1 MFGTHRGVE
10 GHRFSGV
17 PVLWNQPVRSIELME
32 GLTYKFDSDL
42 LVIQEIGAL
51 ENHTKRS
58 FTDFLAHTVV
68 DTHHV

>member
-1 MFGTHRGVE
+1 
-10 GHRFSGV
+10 
-17 PVLWNQPVRSIELME
+17 ME

-42 LVIQEIGAL
+42 LVIQEVGAL